1 MAVLAA
7 LGGVASTYVN
17 TLGDAVH
24 AALGFPGGTQ
34 WAAGLHVIWIVLAM
48 GILRKPGTGIFIG
61 ILKGAIELLS
71 GNSHGIIILLIDL
84 IAGLL
89 VDFIFLLFR
98 KKQRFLPYLVSGSL
112 ASASNVLVFQLF
124 ATVPLNILGISALL
138 ILFVVALISGI
149 VFAGVIPFLIN
160 NTLTKAG
167 IVKIPEQPAQH
178 KKIAWWIILGVL
190 LISILLAGYLRLT
203 FMGPP
208 TVQITGALENPIEFS
223 GKDFDLDQVSRKMEY
238 KGVLTEY
245 TGYPLVKIIELS
257 NHLSDANT
265 ILLEASDGYAFLISF
280 DELLTNE
287 NILLVEQGRWKNTS
301 YDIVGPES
309 SKAWVRNVTRI
320 TVIDAES
327 LSIIDLTDEA
337 HEFYPDNWLTEMDS
351 TQVALPNRSQKLQG
365 VSVWKVIESYTSN
378 DQPTEITFTSGEK
391 TSVFSW
397 TDLQNNDN
405 LRIFTV
411 IDEENITF
419 ALAEMSGKVILFP
432 LNKIEIE

>member
-7 LGGVASTYVN
+7 LGGVSSTYVN

-34 WAAGLHVIWIVLAM
+34 WAAGLHVIWIVLAL

-71 GNSHGIIILLIDL
+71 GNSHGIIILLIDI

-89 VDFIFLLFR
+89 VDFGFLLFS
-98 KKQRFLPYLVSGSL
+98 KKQRLLPFLVSGSL
-112 ASASNVLVFQLF
+112 ASASNIFVFQLF
-124 ATVPLNILGISALL
+124 ATVPLNILGLSAIL

-149 VFAGVIPFLIN
+149 VFAGVIPFLLN
-160 NTLTKAG
+160 NALTHAG
-167 IVKIPEQPAQH
+167 LVKIPEQPAQH
-178 KKIAWWIILGVL
+178 KKVAWWIFLGVL
-190 LISILLAGYLRLT
+190 LLSILFAGYLRLT
-203 FMGPP
+203 LKGPP

-223 GKDFDLDQVSRKMEY
+223 GKAFDLDKVSRKMEY

-245 TGYPLVKIIELS
+245 IGYPLVKLTELS
-257 NHLSDANT
+257 KHLSDADT
-265 ILLEASDGYAFLISF
+265 ILLEASDGYSFLISF

-287 NILLVEQGRWKNTS
+287 NILLIEQGRGKNTS

-320 TVIDAES
+320 TLIDSES
-327 LSIIDLTDEA
+327 LPIIDLTDDT
-337 HEFYPDNWLTEMDS
+337 HEFDPDIWVTEMDS
-351 TQVALPNRSQKLQG
+351 TLVALPDRSQKLQG
-365 VSVWKVIESYTSN
+365 VPVWKVIEYYSSD
-378 DQPTEITFTSGEK
+378 DQPSEIIFTSGEK

-397 TDLQNNDN
+397 KDLQNNED
-405 LRIFTV
+405 LRIFIV
-411 IDEENITF
+411 IEEDSITF
-419 ALAEMSGKVILFP
+419 SLAEMSGEVLLFP
-432 LNKIEIE
+432 LHKIEIK